1 MIGINSESDGW
12 RWFIMSSFYG
22 SDLERSL
29 PSGWT
34 NERRLEY
41 YKWAAKVQIVLD
53 DVLKRKPLRN
63 MGGSLIWTGD
73 FGYIL

>member
-1 MIGINSESDGW
+1 MLIKTEIYVSSLNNSE
-12 RWFIMSSFYG
+12 SSFYG

-63 MGGSLIWTGD
+63 MGGSVIWPGD